1 MGQLTYKTLVEVHL
15 KLNINAAS
23 VHSHLGNGKLGLFFL
38 TIAPS
43 IYNTQSNIAFFPPA
57 NPGPYP
63 VISQGLMET
72 QIADIRRQYDVDLAL
87 YTDYDIMGNALKSL
101 LISAVIKTYIRS
113 LRYKYIGCANIATK
127 DIMEH
132 LYPYYAKILDGAL
145 EENDKQMRANYDMN
159 QPMKVFID
167 QIDDVVDIAA
177 AANNPYLA

>member
-1 MGQLTYKTLVEVHL
+1 M
-15 KLNINAAS
+15 
-23 VHSHLGNGKLGLFFL
+23 
-38 TIAPS
+38 PS
-43 IYNTQSNIAFFPPA
+43 SPCSY
-57 NPGPYP
+57 
-63 VISQGLMET
+63 
-72 QIADIRRQYDVDLAL
+72 RRHQ
-87 YTDYDIMGNALKSL
+87 
-101 LISAVIKTYIRS
+101 TYIRS
-113 LRYKYIGCANIATK
+113 LRDKYIGCANIATK